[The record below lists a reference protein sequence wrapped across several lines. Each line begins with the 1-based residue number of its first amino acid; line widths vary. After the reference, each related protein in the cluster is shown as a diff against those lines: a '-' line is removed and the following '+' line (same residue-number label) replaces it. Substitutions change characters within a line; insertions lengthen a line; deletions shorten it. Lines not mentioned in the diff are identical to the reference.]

1 MTEEKFLEYNPQYLR
16 WALPTT
22 PDKHQIHVPNGE
34 VFLKRVKKI
43 AIVDKTPHQKHKVQK
58 GENLG
63 IIAKKYGTTVNSIQT
78 VNKIKNPNSIR
89 VGTTLIIPTT
99 KVPEKTTSK
108 RNPPQKNHLQKQI
121 VPKVILLRKVTIS
134 VG

>member
-1 MTEEKFLEYNPQYLR
+1 MAQRLSQY
-16 WALPTT
+16 
-22 PDKHQIHVPNGE
+22 K
-34 VFLKRVKKI
+34 
-43 AIVDKTPHQKHKVQK
+43 
-58 GENLG
+58 
-63 IIAKKYGTTVNSIQT
+63 T

-108 RNPPQKNHLQKQI
+108 KEILLKKPPPKPI
-121 VPKVILLRKVTIS
+121 VPKFILLRKVTIS